1 MLCTVWCQ
9 VKQYRVEQ
17 ARILDILTPFEVK
30 RIEKKKQSE
39 VNREDYDYFMDD
51 SRNIWKDY
59 KVPDSKK
66 SLYFTDKR
74 ELTND

>member
-1 MLCTVWCQ
+1 MHCMSCQ

-17 ARILDILTPFEVK
+17 GRILNILTPFEVK

-51 SRNIWKDY
+51 SRNIWKEY
-59 KVPDSKK
+59 KVPQSIAYRCHVW
-66 SLYFTDKR
+66 LV
-74 ELTND
+74 ND